1 MFDIDNPGGLL
12 EAECQIG
19 DTRFHLDK
27 MGAMEAWRVLEVI
40 RKEASN
46 VAGLP
51 ITDLMTQLRGATMDD
66 AIRIGAKVAMAV
78 IGLPV
83 PFVEGLRKTLFKH
96 VRFTGNGAQTPQ
108 MLDGRRGHGVQRAG
122 AGRHL
127 RGAGAESRR
136 KFYAFL
142 RWPGRSDLQGRSP
155 EWTPVETS
163 LIPPLFSAIIAAPG
177 LPDYIALRDRVTLDE
192 VPELVE
198 YLMVRSENEHRAR
211 EAAQAKAKR

>member
-1 MFDIDNPGGLL
+1 MFDIDNPGELL

-66 AIRIGAKVAMAV
+66 AIRIGAKVALAV

-108 MLDGRRGHGVQRAG
+108 MLMGAEDMAFNGLEPVAIYEVLVRSLAVNFTPSFAGLAGQICKVAPPSGRR
-122 AGRHL
+122 
-127 RGAGAESRR
+127 S
-136 KFYAFL
+136 K
-142 RWPGRSDLQGRSP
+142 
-155 EWTPVETS
+155 
-163 LIPPLFSAIIAAPG
+163 
-177 LPDYIALRDRVTLDE
+177 
-192 VPELVE
+192 
-198 YLMVRSENEHRAR
+198 
-211 EAAQAKAKR
+211 QA